1 MQACGAPARTFSMMD
16 AYTDAQKR
24 DGCYVNPFV
33 GEGLY
38 ARYLRAWLDA
48 LPKQQVS
55 PPVRTRPRTRTRTR
69 TLTLTL
75 TLTLSPNPNP
85 NQVMLVR
92 VRVRVSPNPNPNPN
106 PNAHQPGDAAQLRR
120 VDSGRAEAALT
131 LPLTRTNLITSNP
144 NL

>member
-16 AYTDAQKR
+16 EYTDAQKR

-48 LPKQQVS
+48 VPKQQVS
-55 PPVRTRPRTRTRTR
+55 PPFRTRPRTRTRTR

-75 TLTLSPNPNP
+75 TLTPT
-85 NQVMLVR
+85 
-92 VRVRVSPNPNPNPN
+92 
-106 PNAHQPGDAAQLRR
+106 
-120 VDSGRAEAALT
+120 LT
-131 LPLTRTNLITSNP
+131 LTLTVP
-144 NL
+144 

>member
-16 AYTDAQKR
+16 SYTDAQKH

-38 ARYLRAWLDA
+38 ARYLRTWLGVV
-48 LPKQQVS
+48 PKQQVS
-55 PPVRTRPRTRTRTR
+55 PHSYPNPNPNPDPNPDPYPNPR
-69 TLTLTL
+69 
-75 TLTLSPNPNP
+75 PNPNP

-92 VRVRVSPNPNPNPN
+92 VWVWVSPNPNPNAN
-106 PNAHQPGDAAQLRR
+106 PNANQPGDAAQLRR

-131 LPLTRTNLITSNP
+131 LPLKLTNNLNP
-144 NL
+144 